1 MIEILNFIDYL
12 KFEKNYSNHTIQS
25 YHTDL
30 NQFASFISERYE
42 ANSLLNANTQW
53 IRSWLAEL
61 MELKNATRTIHR
73 KMSTVKSFYKY
84 LLKNDLIKINPAVNL
99 EGPRQAKRLA
109 AFVEESKMNLLF
121 RYEDKQE
128 PDFETLRNRL
138 MLELFY
144 STGIRRAELID
155 LTDHS
160 LNGSQNIL
168 RVTGKRNKQRI
179 IPLSADM
186 TQKLQNYL
194 ELRNKYFDNNKIDNS
209 FFITKKGK
217 KLYPK
222 LVYRIVNSYLSK
234 VSTQEK
240 KSPHVL
246 RHTFATHLLNNG
258 ADLNAVKELL
268 GHANLAATQIYTHN
282 TIEKLKEVY
291 KQAHP
296 KA

>member
-144 STGIRRAELID
+144 STGIRRAEINRPNRPFFKWFSKHPESYRQ
-155 LTDHS
+155 TK
-160 LNGSQNIL
+160 I
-168 RVTGKRNKQRI
+168 NKGI

-209 FFITKKGK
+209 FLLQKK
-217 KLYPK
+217 
-222 LVYRIVNSYLSK
+222 
-234 VSTQEK
+234 EK
-240 KSPHVL
+240 NCIP
-246 RHTFATHLLNNG
+246 
-258 ADLNAVKELL
+258 
-268 GHANLAATQIYTHN
+268 NLC
-282 TIEKLKEVY
+282 IE
-291 KQAHP
+291 
-296 KA
+296 